1 MLALPPAPA
10 PAPRRQLIV
19 GTALAGAATAMVF
32 GAMLAV
38 WMRFR
43 NAAPLRLSSE
53 GDKMIADWVPD
64 GVVIHDVAANLM
76 LLTMVS
82 ACLMAQLA
90 VYSAKRNDRTHAAIG
105 LGIATLMGLAVINAQ
120 AFQYHQMEMP
130 IADGVYNS
138 MFYAITGAFVVV
150 MIALIVFNT
159 VTAFRYLGGRTGDRE
174 VISSLALFWYIST
187 AIYAAV
193 WFLVYVTK

>member
-10 PAPRRQLIV
+10 PAPRRQLLV
-19 GTALAGAATAMVF
+19 GTALAGAVTAMVF
-32 GAMLAV
+32 GSMLAV

-43 NAAPLRLSSE
+43 NAAPLKTSSE
-53 GDKMIADWVPD
+53 GDKLLADWLPD

-90 VYSAKRNDRTHAAIG
+90 VYSAKRNDRTHVGIG

-120 AFQYHQMEMP
+120 AFQYNQMELP
-130 IADGVYNS
+130 IAGGVYNS
-138 MFYAITGAFVVV
+138 MFYAITGSFVVL
-150 MIALIVFNT
+150 MMGLLVFT
-159 VTAFRYLGGRTGDRE
+159 AVTAFRYFGGRVDDRE
-174 VISSLALFWYIST
+174 VVSSLALFWYIST
-187 AIYAAV
+187 AVYAAV